1 MGALRVGVSH
11 ADITPPPGTPME
23 GYIGRRG
30 VSQGVHD
37 RLFAKAT
44 VLEDGSGKKF
54 AIVSVDLIGVGE
66 WIVNSARKRIESR
79 TGIIDKN
86 VMIAATHTHSG
97 PRGVGELLTGEDF
110 FSQGFFNRG
119 LSERIVEGIAEAV
132 VGAEKRLAEA
142 KIGLGIGEV
151 PGLCSNRR
159 SQNGPFDPDLG
170 VLRLDSVDS
179 GEIIGCIVNYA
190 CHPTVLGAN
199 NLFISS
205 DFPGYARN
213 TIEAA
218 LNEKLQRDKAEVL
231 YLNGASGDVSTR
243 FTRKA
248 ATFDEAERV
257 GRSLGSEALRIMKS
271 VNQMRDDLEISM
283 SSEVIKL
290 VRRALPPLSFV
301 KNDLR
306 RGEEMLRQMMA
317 GDASHGEIR
326 VVESATEG
334 AKALIAAYEHA
345 SKLGRNEYEAEI
357 QVLKLGE
364 VATLCAVPAELF
376 VELGLEIKKKLRS
389 MNPLVVCYANGFI
402 GYVLTKEAYSE
413 GGYESLITLLDP
425 NAGNMIVDEIEKL
438 GRMLFH

>member
-1 MGALRVGVSH
+1 
-11 ADITPPPGTPME
+11 ME
-23 GYIGRRG
+23 GYIERRG
-30 VSQGVHD
+30 VSRGVHD
-37 RLFAKAT
+37 RLFAKAM
-44 VLEDGSGKKF
+44 VLEDGSGRKI

-66 WIVNSARKRIESR
+66 WIVESARKGIESR
-79 TGIIDKN
+79 TGIKHES

-97 PRGVGELLTGEDF
+97 PRGIGELLTGEDF
-110 FSQGFFNRG
+110 FSKGFFNRG
-119 LSERIVEGIAEAV
+119 LSERVVEGIVEAV
-132 VGAEKRLAEA
+132 VDAEKKLAGA

-151 PGLCSNRR
+151 QGLCSNRR
-159 SQNGPFDPDLG
+159 SQDGPFDPELG
-170 VLRLDSVDS
+170 VLKLDSGDS
-179 GEIIGCIVNYA
+179 GETIGCMVNYA
-190 CHPTVLGAN
+190 CHPTVLGAS

-213 TIEAA
+213 AIELA

-231 YLNGASGDVSTR
+231 YLNGASADVSTR

-248 ATFDEAERV
+248 ATFDEAERI

-271 VNQMRDDLEISM
+271 VNRMRDDLEISM

-290 VRRALPPLSFV
+290 VRRALPPLDFV

-306 RGEEMLRQMMA
+306 RGEEILRQMRA
-317 GDASHGEIR
+317 GRASHGEIR
-326 VVESATEG
+326 VVESTTEG

-345 SKLGRNEYEAEI
+345 SKLGQNEYEAEI

-364 VATLCAVPAELF
+364 VVTLCAVPAELF

-402 GYVLTKEAYSE
+402 GYVLTKKAYSE
-413 GGYESLITLLDP
+413 GGYESLITLLDQ
-425 NAGNMIVDEIEKL
+425 NAGEMIVNEIEKL
-438 GRMLFH
+438 GRMLPH